1 MVVDDS
7 VIERA
12 IETFAPVYIF
22 HPQEK
27 YLPLRF
33 ETFVRGCSL
42 MRRGASA
49 SVPSVVVRSFPNL
62 TLESLTDSSVDAD
75 LDVSRGPT
83 NQLFL
88 QIEDSNMMYGTPLTS
103 SAPAVH
109 YVYAST
115 VEVDGGTG
123 GTFIDL
129 LFNLLYGFNCMSGDD
144 HEFDSEYVIVRV
156 HVSVADNDAAS
167 SLQFISMW
175 TSRHGGGM
183 WVSKQDLQFVNDTH
197 PVSYVALGSHANY
210 VSPGVQHRL
219 WNFGND
225 FCSDVKH
232 PTPASPFFFAPQS
245 IRVSKPTD
253 PGFPAPTSYMA
264 FTGLTSRVGSR
275 LLTWSPRYLNS
286 IQTPPPKASDDTTVF
301 IKKQVPGIGNF
312 VLLGVVILLC
322 LALCSEVV
330 VLVRNTKSLRN
341 ATWQHSLL
349 FAFTFSAGVF
359 STYAHLLM

>member
-1 MVVDDS
+1 MVVIIDDS
-7 VIERA
+7 IIERA

-42 MRRGASA
+42 MRRKA
-49 SVPSVVVRSFPNL
+49 SVCDPSVVVRSFPNV
-62 TLESLTDSSVDAD
+62 TLESLTDPSVDAD

-83 NQLFL
+83 DQLYL

-103 SAPAVH
+103 AVPAVH

-115 VEVDGGTG
+115 VHVDGGAS

-129 LFNLLYGFNCMSGDD
+129 LFNLLYGFNCMSNDD

-156 HVSVADNDAAS
+156 HVAPDGDAPP
-167 SLQFISMW
+167 LGFISMW
-175 TSRHGGGM
+175 TSRHGGGT
-183 WVSKQDLQFVNDTH
+183 WVSKNELQFVNDTH

-253 PGFPAPTSYMA
+253 PGFPAPTPYMA
-264 FTGLTSRVGSR
+264 FTGLTSRTGSR

-286 IQTPPPKASDDTTVF
+286 IQPPPPKASDDTTVF

-312 VLLGVVILLC
+312 VFLGVVILLC
-322 LALCSEVV
+322 LALCSEIV